1 MAMQQVPPKK
11 RVVILG
17 AGTAGISTARV
28 LKNAS
33 SSVPGIEVTLVD
45 QKNYHTVLPLVYQ
58 VVTGSVAP
66 GHISFPVRKLLGK
79 QNKAKAVHFRQARV
93 QAVDVEGRIVLTDDG
108 ELGWDYLVL
117 AMGSIANFFGM
128 TDVEQVALP
137 FRSLKD
143 SVNLHN
149 RILDNCEAAMW
160 ARDEERQRELLT
172 FVVVGGGPTGV
183 ELAAHIQEF
192 ISKVLT
198 KEYPSLMHL
207 VRVILVEAQDT
218 VLGGMKVKARE
229 LARARLQS
237 RRVELMLKTR
247 IAKAWPGGVQTTDGK
262 TIPTRTLIW
271 CSGIKPAPVVQAL
284 PLAKAKDGRIIV
296 NDYLQVPESPRIYA
310 IGDCAYLEKKGAG
323 PYPPTFQVAFRQG
336 PICAKNILNT
346 IKGKPQRPYRYK
358 FLGQVFYVDRNAA
371 VAELLGLVFDG
382 CAAGM
387 IRRGLFIA
395 MLISYGGLRTGL
407 KSKLSAAIDWLFAYF
422 YNRNTAHLE

>member
-1 MAMQQVPPKK
+1 MAMQQLPPKK

-33 SSVPGIEVTLVD
+33 SSMPGIEVTLVD

-79 QNKAKAVHFRQARV
+79 QNKAEAVHFRQARV
-93 QAVDVEGRIVLTDDG
+93 QAVDVEGRIVVTDDG
-108 ELGWDYLVL
+108 ELGWDYLGL

-192 ISKVLT
+192 ISKVLM

-229 LARARLQS
+229 LAPARPATP
-237 RRVELMLKTR
+237 R
-247 IAKAWPGGVQTTDGK
+247 GGVNRK
-262 TIPTRTLIW
+262 KRT
-271 CSGIKPAPVVQAL
+271 P
-284 PLAKAKDGRIIV
+284 
-296 NDYLQVPESPRIYA
+296 
-310 IGDCAYLEKKGAG
+310 
-323 PYPPTFQVAFRQG
+323 
-336 PICAKNILNT
+336 
-346 IKGKPQRPYRYK
+346 
-358 FLGQVFYVDRNAA
+358 
-371 VAELLGLVFDG
+371 
-382 CAAGM
+382 
-387 IRRGLFIA
+387 
-395 MLISYGGLRTGL
+395 
-407 KSKLSAAIDWLFAYF
+407 
-422 YNRNTAHLE
+422 